1 MKLFPSN
8 AMERPQEQ
16 VKVTTTISGATFY
29 PLILEDSKEPSKTDQ
44 PNEEVEKSRKK
55 SDATMQKSWRGEKDN
70 TMRTT
75 I

>member
-1 MKLFPSN
+1 
-8 AMERPQEQ
+8 MERPQEQ

-55 SDATMQKSWRGEKDN
+55 SDATMQKS
-70 TMRTT
+70 
-75 I
+75 